1 MDSKFTKVNNT
12 SFIKKSIVPFQLFV
26 KTRVIFIDLCVEIQ
40 GLSFCEL
47 ILYQLIFKFPH
58 LFDFY
63 EILCGPHKLGKSLAG
78 QAFPLH
84 HQTQSIT
91 TTLVVIC
98 DHLSGPHLQKLAPS
112 NPPPTREWE
121 LTIGLTKY
129 PVDPT

>member
-12 SFIKKSIVPFQLFV
+12 SFIKKSIEPFQLFV

-47 ILYQLIFKFPH
+47 ILYQLIFKFPQ

-84 HQTQSIT
+84 HHTQSIT

-98 DHLSGPHLQKLAPS
+98 DHLSGPHLSTLVS
-112 NPPPTREWE
+112 LNPPPTRDPP
-121 LTIGLTKY
+121 LTFCLTSN